1 MLLKLHNDLIQKNNI
16 LLNISNACETNIEAL
31 FLPTNKKY
39 EKSIISRKDVVLMRK
54 IRHFNDVTSRYYE
67 KICI

>member
-1 MLLKLHNDLIQKNNI
+1 M
-16 LLNISNACETNIEAL
+16 LNIFNACETNIEAL
-31 FLPTNKKY
+31 FFLPTNKKY

-54 IRHFNDVTSRYYE
+54 ISNFNDVTSRYYE